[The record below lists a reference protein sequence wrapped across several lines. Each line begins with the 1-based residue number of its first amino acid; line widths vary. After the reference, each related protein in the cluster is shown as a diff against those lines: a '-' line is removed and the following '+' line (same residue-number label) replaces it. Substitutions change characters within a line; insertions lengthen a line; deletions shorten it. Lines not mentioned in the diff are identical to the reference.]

1 MQQTPLSTLAA
12 VCLVVLFCS
21 FTVVSIIYYPNSWSP
36 VTTYLSD
43 FGNVA
48 RSPVGGLIYD
58 AGCIMTAAAAVA
70 FYIGLG
76 EWEAGPSLLLGRIL
90 GVGSGVALAM
100 IGVFSEDF
108 PPQHR
113 FWSFLF
119 FAVNFFAILL
129 TTLSLMRQKGF
140 GNVTMFV
147 GFGLSMVTL
156 ISFIFLGGA
165 PAVEW
170 FTVFS
175 SMVFALLLGYDLYKR
190 EG

>member
-1 MQQTPLSTLAA
+1 M
-12 VCLVVLFCS
+12 FCI
-21 FTVVSIIYYPNSWSP
+21 FTAISILYYPYSWSP

-43 FGNVA
+43 FGNLA

-58 AGCIMTAAAAVA
+58 AGCVMTAAAAIA

-76 EWEAGPSLLLGRIL
+76 EWEAAPGLLIGRIL

-119 FAVNFFAILL
+119 FTVNFFAILL
-129 TTLSLMRQKGF
+129 TNVSLMKQKGF
-140 GNVTMFV
+140 NKVTMFA

-156 ISFIFLGGA
+156 ILFISFGGA

-175 SMVFALLLGYDLYKR
+175 SITFALLLGYDTYRR
-190 EG
+190 ES